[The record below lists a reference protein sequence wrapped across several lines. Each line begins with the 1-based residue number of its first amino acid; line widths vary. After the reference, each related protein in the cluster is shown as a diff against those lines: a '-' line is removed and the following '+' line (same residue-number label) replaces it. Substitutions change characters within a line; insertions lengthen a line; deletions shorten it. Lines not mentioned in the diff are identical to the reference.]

1 MKILPTWIASG
12 YQQFTISWQN
22 SLNLS
27 SECKPIPV
35 VEGLR
40 IPFFIL
46 FYYFFKGF
54 LLLGMNSSSVELL
67 GLLEKAVSLGL
78 CFWILCCFPLVR
90 VSVTCHCH
98 ALLTTASELGLK
110 WSAVALPF
118 SSVFKIVLHSPLSP
132 PSLSVYMFECFRLYL
147 QTYGWNVGRHW
158 VYQDPCGKAIP
169 GSLSKSEI
177 NKTTCSKSYLTE
189 CYRREKFQLHF
200 FQIFASIC
208 ERIQGGDT
216 DVQESKVYLDT

>member
-1 MKILPTWIASG
+1 
-12 YQQFTISWQN
+12 
-22 SLNLS
+22 
-27 SECKPIPV
+27 
-35 VEGLR
+35 
-40 IPFFIL
+40 
-46 FYYFFKGF
+46 
-54 LLLGMNSSSVELL
+54 MNSSSVELL
-67 GLLEKAVSLGL
+67 GLLEKAVSLEL
-78 CFWILCCFPLVR
+78 FFWVLCCIPLVR

-118 SSVFKIVLHSPLSP
+118 SYVF
-132 PSLSVYMFECFRLYL
+132 MFECFRLYL